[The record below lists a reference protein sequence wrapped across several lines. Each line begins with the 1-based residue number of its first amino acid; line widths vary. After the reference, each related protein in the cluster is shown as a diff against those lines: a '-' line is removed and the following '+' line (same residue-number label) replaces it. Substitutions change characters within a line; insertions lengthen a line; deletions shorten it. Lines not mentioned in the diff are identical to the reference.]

1 MLLEFGVRFIKVFYI
16 DLRQI
21 LCSNHHCMF
30 NMYVLRPIFFTVS
43 GFVVGQIRISDIIQN
58 HFTKKM
64 GRQLYPVNMQKYIES
79 VTYQCTL

>member
-1 MLLEFGVRFIKVFYI
+1 
-16 DLRQI
+16 
-21 LCSNHHCMF
+21 
-30 NMYVLRPIFFTVS
+30 MYVQYVFLRPIFFTVS

-79 VTYQCTL
+79 VTY